1 MSCGNCEVDQ
11 KEDVC
16 NIHDICCQDR
26 LEKTQGLY
34 LLEDVQPLVEVKT
47 VNDRE
52 SLISMYQ

>member
-1 MSCGNCEVDQ
+1 MSCGNCEEDQ

-34 LLEDVQPLVEVKT
+34 VLEDSRPLVEGKT
-47 VNDRE
+47 VK
-52 SLISMYQ
+52 